1 MSKTKLFN
9 LLTLGAISLGLV
21 GCVEIVEEEEPQHEV
36 IDIVLQTEEEEE
48 EIVIEATFPQPY
60 GDDEELKMMLLRS
73 QTATKVDA
81 TKLQWFVTIQEETKD
96 LDFDLMAV
104 NNIEGDAWLL
114 FQIDM
119 TREEYVTYS
128 VNSSGKA
135 FEDEHRMKQLSE
147 YYTNALFDLID
158 TEGYTIYSYENGE
171 PVIELADWLSY

>member
-1 MSKTKLFN
+1 MSKTRLFN

-21 GCVEIVEEEEPQHEV
+21 GCGEVVKEEPQHEV
-36 IDIVLQTEEEEE
+36 IDVVVQTEEEE

-81 TKLQWFVTIQEETKD
+81 TKLEWFVTIQEETKD
-96 LDFDLMAV
+96 LDFDLMTV
-104 NNIEGDAWLL
+104 NSLEGDAWLL

-119 TREEYVTYS
+119 TRDEYITYS

-171 PVIELADWLSY
+171 PQIEVTDWLGDK